1 MVLSVYIYCIEE
13 NVFPFFLFDLAV
25 IGDEK
30 ECFYK
35 SMMREGRELLKK

>member
-1 MVLSVYIYCIEE
+1 MYSV
-13 NVFPFFLFDLAV
+13 FLFDLAV